1 MNITT
6 FVVELYVIFLG
17 ITLTASIERIVE
29 RFSYFSAACF
39 VLIFF
44 LAINFFFAKI
54 KDLSDQ
60 KEKTTGAS
68 MVLNL
73 LVVCCFSFMPY
84 FMDSFVGIMVVLL
97 LLRVFDALL
106 ILEHAKWKYRDIDA
120 QEKRWIRFD
129 ISYFIIE
136 LVFIAIYCLVPY
148 PLVPEILITIYL
160 VLGIF
165 ESVFDFVVNSK
176 KYFEDED
183 ENLSTGEQDDERDR

>member
-1 MNITT
+1 MKITG
-6 FVVELYVIFLG
+6 FVVELYIIFLG

-29 RFSYFSAACF
+29 RFSYFSAVCF

-73 LVVCCFSFMPY
+73 LVVSCFSFMPY
-84 FMDSFVGIMVVLL
+84 FMDSFLGIMVVLL

-106 ILEHAKWKYRDIDA
+106 ILEHAKWGYRNIDT
-120 QEKRWIRFD
+120 QEKRWIWFD
-129 ISYFIIE
+129 IIYFIIE
-136 LVFIAIYCLVPY
+136 LVFIAIYFLVPQ
-148 PLVPEILITIYL
+148 PLVPEILITVYL
-160 VLGIF
+160 VLGVF

-176 KYFEDED
+176 KYFDDED
-183 ENLSTGEQDDERDR
+183 EGDDEDVAQSSGE